1 MKIVYVCP
9 SAGMYGDNKALLNIL
24 PFLIKKGVEPYFVVF
39 SESDF
44 TQILRDLKISYGVY
58 NTSKFG
64 YYPKIRTLRALFGLI
79 RRILF
84 VYPQEYK
91 RLIKDI
97 KSLNPDIIHTNCS
110 STFIGYYI
118 AKELN
123 IPHVWHIREYGKLDH
138 GYYRFPNMSSFIKK
152 INDEKNYSISITDDV
167 YNFYKNPKSGV
178 VIYDGVVSQNDVIP
192 KSSYNKD
199 SYFLFVGRL
208 VKTKG
213 IEEVIRNFITYN
225 EIIDNNSRL
234 LIAGTGTEKYTN
246 ILKSISSES
255 KCRDKIEFM
264 GYQQDIKP
272 LMTNAKAIIVASY
285 FEAFGLISVEA
296 MLYGCPVIGH
306 NVAGTKCQFD
316 NGNIFTGYEI
326 GLRYNTNKEILDRM
340 EALDSMSEKE
350 ILRMIHYSQQTVM
363 EFYDVNKTADKVYQ
377 YYLQITKSL

>member
-1 MKIVYVCP
+1 
-9 SAGMYGDNKALLNIL
+9 MYGDNKALLNIL

-64 YYPKIRTLRALFGLI
+64 LYPKIRSLRALFGLI

-84 VYPQEYK
+84 VYHQEYK

-110 STFIGYYI
+110 STFVGYYI
-118 AKELN
+118 AKDLY
-123 IPHVWHIREYGKLDH
+123 IPHIWHIREYGQLDH

-167 YNFYKNPKSGV
+167 YSFYKSPQRGV
-178 VIYDGVVSQNDVIP
+178 VIYDGVVSKDNINP
-192 KSSYNKD
+192 KLKYNKD

-225 EIIDNNSRL
+225 EINDNNSRL

-246 ILKSISSES
+246 ILKSICSES

-264 GYQQDIKP
+264 GYQQDIKT
-272 LMTNAKAIIVASY
+272 LMANAKAIIVASN

-326 GLRYNTNKEILDRM
+326 GLRYNTSEEILDRM

-350 ILRMIHYSQQTVM
+350 ILRMIHYSQQTVV
-363 EFYDVNKTADKVYQ
+363 EFYEVNKTADKVYQ
-377 YYLQITKSL
+377 YYLQISKSL